1 MPIPSS
7 AIFMLTILLSYVGVT
22 TAPPDV
28 ILMPP
33 LTNLL
38 IKSLKS
44 SLSVT
49 LNNGDWPLLV
59 TVISKYITSP
69 PITLSTL
76 KFLVISMAGSTMP
89 TAASDVDSWVFQVS
103 TALLVLTAPA
113 LLLLTFNTVAFKN
126 AWNLPP
132 YSLIISSANSEA
144 NVNSTILPFTV
155 TV

>member
-1 MPIPSS
+1 MPSS
-7 AIFMLTILLSYVGVT
+7 AIFMFTILLFHVGVT

-28 ILMPP
+28 ILILP

-38 IKSLKS
+38 IKSVKS

-69 PITLSTL
+69 PMTLSTL

-89 TAASDVDSWVFQVS
+89 TAASDVDSWVFHVS

>member
-1 MPIPSS
+1 MPSS
-7 AIFMLTILLSYVGVT
+7 AIFIFTILLSHVGVT

-28 ILMPP
+28 ILILP

-38 IKSLKS
+38 IKSVKS

-89 TAASDVDSWVFQVS
+89 TATSDVDSWVFQAS

-113 LLLLTFNTVAFKN
+113 LLLLTFNTAAFKN

-132 YSLIISSANSEA
+132 YSLIISSANSET

>member
-7 AIFMLTILLSYVGVT
+7 AIFMLTILLSHVGVT
-22 TAPPDV
+22 TAPDV

>member
-1 MPIPSS
+1 
-7 AIFMLTILLSYVGVT
+7 
-22 TAPPDV
+22 
-28 ILMPP
+28 MPP

-89 TAASDVDSWVFQVS
+89 TAASDVDSWVFQAS

-132 YSLIISSANSEA
+132 YS
-144 NVNSTILPFTV
+144 
-155 TV
+155 